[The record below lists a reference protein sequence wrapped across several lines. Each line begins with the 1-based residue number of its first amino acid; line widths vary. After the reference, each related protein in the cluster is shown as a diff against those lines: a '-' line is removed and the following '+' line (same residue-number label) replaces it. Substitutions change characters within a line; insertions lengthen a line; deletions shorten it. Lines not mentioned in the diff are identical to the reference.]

1 MEAAAMEHIEFVV
14 VTSDEPW
21 GDIWHT
27 QLHYAHQLSKRYQV
41 YYFDP
46 PLPWKPSN
54 LFRIGTTSRE
64 VSERLTVIRY
74 FNFIPSA
81 LGKVALRINDF
92 VNERL
97 LLKMMKKNH
106 GKKHSLVWH
115 FDPFRSFYT
124 LRKKGVKHVYHV
136 VDPIAGSHL
145 DVEQSKCADV
155 VVITS
160 PKFSSH
166 YKALNTSVVQIA
178 QGADTAFL
186 REPEVGIEAL
196 PSKDSILLLG
206 TLSDEIDFTILKN
219 LAKRFV
225 GKLVIIGPD
234 NTRSAGHKE
243 QFRELISIKGV
254 TWLGPM
260 NPSGFR
266 KHLQACRLGIIA
278 YDNSKHDRNNLRSPL
293 KVISYLAAGKS
304 IISNIDCEIPSLMG
318 RAIFKVGTEDEYFEL
333 IDKSFRN
340 ELPFDQM
347 AVDSYLKSIEY
358 DELLRIIFDKLSLP
372 LAPKK

>member
-1 MEAAAMEHIEFVV
+1 MDITAKEQIDFVV

-27 QLHYAHQLSKRYQV
+27 QLHYAHQLSKRYHV

-46 PLPWKPSN
+46 PLPWQPNN
-54 LFRIGTTSRE
+54 LFRIRTTSRAI
-64 VSERLTVIRY
+64 SERLTVIRY
-74 FNFIPSA
+74 FNFLPSA
-81 LGKVALRINDF
+81 LGKLALRINDF

-97 LLKMMKKNH
+97 LFKMMKKHH
-106 GKKHSLVWH
+106 GRMHPLVWH

-124 LRKKGVKHVYHV
+124 LRKHGVKHIYHV

-145 DVEQSKCADV
+145 DVEQSKNADV

-160 PKFSSH
+160 PKFASH
-166 YKALNTSVVQIA
+166 YQALNKSVLKVA

-186 REPEVGIEAL
+186 REHESGIASL
-196 PSKDSILLLG
+196 PSSDSILLLG
-206 TLSDEIDFTILKN
+206 TISDEIDFSILKN
-219 LAKRFV
+219 LAHRFP

-234 NTRSAGHKE
+234 NTRNAWHKE
-243 QFRELISIKGV
+243 QFRELTAIKGV

-260 NPSGFR
+260 DPSVFR

-304 IISNIDCEIPSLMG
+304 IISNIDCEIPLLMG
-318 RAIFKVGTEDEYFEL
+318 KAIYKVSTEAEYFGL
-333 IDKSFRN
+333 IERGFRN
-340 ELPFDQM
+340 ELYFDQN
-347 AVDSYLKSIEY
+347 AVDTYLKSIEY
-358 DELLRIIFDKLSLP
+358 DELLRQIFVQLDLQLS
-372 LAPKK
+372 PKK